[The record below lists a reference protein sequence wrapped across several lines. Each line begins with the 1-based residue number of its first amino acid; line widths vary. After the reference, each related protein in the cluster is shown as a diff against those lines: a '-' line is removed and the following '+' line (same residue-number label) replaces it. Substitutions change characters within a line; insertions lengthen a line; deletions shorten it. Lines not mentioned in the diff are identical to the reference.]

1 MCDPAEHGRR
11 RRIWNRAFTAG
22 AIKSYEPHLT
32 RHVANLVVKL
42 DTAVTSGETLDMA
55 ATFTVRPFLHL
66 CAGVQ
71 QCRLTWSAIESH
83 V

>member
-42 DTAVTSGETLDMA
+42 DTAATSGETLDMA
-55 ATFTVRPFLHL
+55 ATFTVRPIPFL
-66 CAGVQ
+66 CARAQ
-71 QCRLTWSAIESH
+71 QPWLTRSAIESYL
-83 V
+83 